1 MHLVGFSSRSCT
13 RLSANVEHR
22 PKQQT
27 PTDENDAFPFPRLFY
42 KSKHENDWKF
52 SRGDSHKKPECF
64 FTGFHP

>member
-27 PTDENDAFPFPRLFY
+27 PADENDAFPFPWLFY
-42 KSKHENDWKF
+42 KSKHENNWKF
-52 SRGDSHKKPECF
+52 PRGDSYKKPECS